1 MADPRVDIRQFI
13 LSRFPG
19 VAFTDSEDIF
29 RLGVATSLF
38 AMELVMFVEKHFDL
52 QIPNEELELANFR
65 SVDAMAGLVERRL
78 AAV

>member
-1 MADPRVDIRQFI
+1 MSDPRVDIRQFI

-19 VAFTDSEDIF
+19 VDFADSEDIF
-29 RLGVATSLF
+29 HLGVATSLF
-38 AMELVMFVEKHFDL
+38 AMELVMFVEKHFGL
-52 QIPNEELELANFR
+52 QIPNEELELSNFR

>member
-1 MADPRVDIRQFI
+1 MSDPHVDIRQFI

-19 VAFTDSEDIF
+19 VAFADSEDIF

-65 SVDAMAGLVERRL
+65 SVDAMAVLVERRL